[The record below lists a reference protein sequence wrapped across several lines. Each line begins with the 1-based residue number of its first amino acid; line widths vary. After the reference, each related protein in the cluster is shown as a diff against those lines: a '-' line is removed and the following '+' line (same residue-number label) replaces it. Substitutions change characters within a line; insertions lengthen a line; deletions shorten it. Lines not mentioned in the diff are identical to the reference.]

1 MKYQEIENKFDRFL
15 IDELHFRGSIKLEI
29 PGEHEMLLALIP
41 YVERYYLDLMEAEDF
56 NLSHNVFIDSKDRA
70 LNSISLEAAE
80 ELIIKKET
88 FLEKMEMEATSS
100 TLRGM
105 SPDFVKLTNM
115 SIAFKNDLSHR
126 ISGVIQSL
134 KERIQSIE
142 SEVEYNLL
150 TISKKIALLEEL
162 GFYNLEKLSGSDS
175 FKTKITQLIT
185 GGSYDVISRNLKNYN
200 LPDDKKDFKY
210 SSFQFKEESKKMI
223 SKIRSSTREK

>member
-29 PGEHEMLLALIP
+29 PGEYEMLLALIP
-41 YVERYYLDLMEAEDF
+41 YVERYYLDLMEAEDL

-70 LNSISLEAAE
+70 LNLISLEAAE

-115 SIAFKNDLSHR
+115 SIAFKNKLSHR
-126 ISGVIQSL
+126 VSGVIQSL
-134 KERIQSIE
+134 KERIRSIE

-150 TISKKIALLEEL
+150 TITKKIALLEEL

-185 GGSYDVISRNLKNYN
+185 GGSYDLISRNLKNYN

-223 SKIRSSTREK
+223 SKIRSSTRGK

>member
-1 MKYQEIENKFDRFL
+1 MKYQDIENKFDRFL

-29 PGEHEMLLALIP
+29 PGEYEMLLALIP
-41 YVERYYLDLMEAEDF
+41 YVEEYYLDLMDAEDF

-88 FLEKMEMEATSS
+88 FLEKMEMEATSY

-150 TISKKIALLEEL
+150 TITKKIALLEEL

-185 GGSYDVISRNLKNYN
+185 GGSYDLISRNLKNYN

>member
-1 MKYQEIENKFDRFL
+1 MKYQDIENKFDRFL

-105 SPDFVKLTNM
+105 SPDF
-115 SIAFKNDLSHR
+115 
-126 ISGVIQSL
+126 
-134 KERIQSIE
+134 
-142 SEVEYNLL
+142 
-150 TISKKIALLEEL
+150 
-162 GFYNLEKLSGSDS
+162 
-175 FKTKITQLIT
+175 
-185 GGSYDVISRNLKNYN
+185 
-200 LPDDKKDFKY
+200 
-210 SSFQFKEESKKMI
+210 
-223 SKIRSSTREK
+223 